1 MKRRRRGQQGFTLL
15 EVLLV
20 LTILVILGS
29 TVGVFLSRTQTQA
42 QKKVAKIQVDALSQ
56 LIEQYHIDVGTFPS
70 SQQGLDALFTAP
82 ADIADTN
89 RWAGPYSKKQIEPD
103 PWLHPYQYES
113 TGDLFRVWSWGP
125 DGQDGTEDDITS
137 E

>member
-42 QKKVAKIQVDALSQ
+42 QKKVAKIQVDAIAQ
-56 LIEQYHIDVGTFPS
+56 LMEQYHIDVGVFPA
-70 SQQGLDALFTAP
+70 SQQGIDALFTAP
-82 ADIADTN
+82 ADLADTGK
-89 RWAGPYSKKQIEPD
+89 WAGPYSKKQIEPD
-103 PWLHPYQYES
+103 PWSHPYQYES
-113 TGDLFRVWSWGP
+113 TGDSFRVWSWGP
-125 DGQDGTEDDITS
+125 DGQDGTEDDITN

>member
-1 MKRRRRGQQGFTLL
+1 MKRRKRRDDGFTLL

-42 QKKVAKIQVDALSQ
+42 QKKVATIQVNAISQ
-56 LIEQYHIDVGTFPS
+56 LIEQYHIDVGTFPTA
-70 SQQGLDALFTAP
+70 QQGLDALFTAP
-82 ADIADTN
+82 AELADTG

-103 PWLHPYQYES
+103 PWLNPYQYEAES
-113 TGDLFRVWSWGP
+113 DTFRVWSWGP
-125 DGQDGTEDDITS
+125 DGQDGTEDDIIS
-137 E
+137 Q